1 MKKIVEPALL
11 VKFLSFSGKVD
22 PHLFAAPFQGFLKID
37 PPIFRFLVGIV
48 KGREYESFRNDS
60 ACDEF
65 IAVCDEHFGLIC
77 RA

>member
-22 PHLFAAPFQGFLKID
+22 PHLQRFLKID